1 MLRILSLI
9 TFIILLSFAGYA
21 QAGLQVYTG
30 ISKAKSKNAL
40 LTPEGSSHNGYHL
53 GADGRLNS
61 GNMYFMIGGQYHVI
75 NFLARPGGDY
85 FSVKDKMSWIKLRF
99 GLGYN
104 VININEKIALRA
116 KSLLAIDLI
125 SSHPDDLPDA
135 PYSTYNSGTAGA
147 VVGIGMDIFA
157 FTIDIEYEKGFF
169 NAVNMVKDTQFDF
182 LCFNVGVRF

>member
-1 MLRILSLI
+1 M
-9 TFIILLSFAGYA
+9 
-21 QAGLQVYTG
+21 
-30 ISKAKSKNAL
+30 
-40 LTPEGSSHNGYHL
+40 
-53 GADGRLNS
+53 
-61 GNMYFMIGGQYHVI
+61 I
-75 NFLARPGGDY
+75 NFLARPGGNY
-85 FSVKDKMSWIKLRF
+85 FSVEDKMSWLKIRF